1 VIDRF
6 SGETR
11 TGRAA
16 HADRA
21 VAGKLAFRLLG
32 ALPTSQPALGLLQI
46 EAKIMPPM
54 PPMYRSGTTGS
65 MRLQA
70 LIADLQWKNQ
80 LIGSDIAEEEQRTG
94 VFNANNVAYPLI
106 AKGLRERRDN
116 LIATIATLQ
125 AQLRDVD
132 PLARAA

>member
-1 VIDRF
+1 
-6 SGETR
+6 
-11 TGRAA
+11 
-16 HADRA
+16 
-21 VAGKLAFRLLG
+21 
-32 ALPTSQPALGLLQI
+32 
-46 EAKIMPPM
+46 MPPM